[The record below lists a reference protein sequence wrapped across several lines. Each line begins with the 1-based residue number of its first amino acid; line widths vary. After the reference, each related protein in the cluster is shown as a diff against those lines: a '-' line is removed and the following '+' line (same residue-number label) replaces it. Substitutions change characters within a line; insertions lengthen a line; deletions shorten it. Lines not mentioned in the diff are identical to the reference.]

1 RFITMNRS
9 KQMDADNQG
18 DAQSSQRRA
27 GAWADRL
34 AALKNIPPVLHFVWE
49 SGPHVVFWN
58 ITIRILVAFLPV
70 GIGVIGRFIIDGVSP
85 VVLQHQPLPQHFWWL
100 VIAEMVLA
108 VLTGM
113 LSRSVDYFDNLL
125 ADLYTHH
132 VSFGGI

>member
-49 SGPHVVFWN
+49 FGPQVVFWN

-70 GIGVIGRFIIDGVSP
+70 GIGIIGRFIIDGVIQFRS
-85 VVLQHQPLPQHFWWL
+85 HQVLPQNFWYL
-100 VIAEMVLA
+100 VASE
-108 VLTGM
+108 
-113 LSRSVDYFDNLL
+113 
-125 ADLYTHH
+125 
-132 VSFGGI
+132 